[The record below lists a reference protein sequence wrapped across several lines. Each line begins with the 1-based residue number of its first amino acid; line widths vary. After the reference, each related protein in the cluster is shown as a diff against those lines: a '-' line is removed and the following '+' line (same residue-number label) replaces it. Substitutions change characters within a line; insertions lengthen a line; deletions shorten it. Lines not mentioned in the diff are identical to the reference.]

1 MLGLSGTLKVS
12 DTFLANC
19 NSTKAIAKS
28 NAILQI
34 NFKLRIE
41 ADDQVLPTEY
51 VYYFA

>member
-1 MLGLSGTLKVS
+1 MLGLSGTLK
-12 DTFLANC
+12 FLTHFQLR

-51 VYYFA
+51 IYYFA